1 MKYLVR
7 QKEFMVEYNIQKK
20 KKDSDNVKK
29 VVAGI
34 TK

>member
-20 KKDSDNVKK
+20 KKDLDNVKK
-29 VVAGI
+29 VVAGV

>member
-20 KKDSDNVKK
+20 KDLDNVKK